1 MEVDRCPKCGAVE
14 IVIPRIEELHRALA
28 LAILRKRGR
37 LAAPEVR
44 FLRKYLGWSGADFA
58 KHMGVDAATVSRWEN
73 EEQPMG
79 PVADRLLRLMVVTR
93 EPVKDY
99 SLDDLIDAA
108 RKAARPIRLSM
119 TIRGGRWRAAGA
131 RAA

>member
-1 MEVDRCPKCGAVE
+1 VEVDRCPKCGAVE

-93 EPVKDY
+93 EPRR
-99 SLDDLIDAA
+99 A
-108 RKAARPIRLSM
+108 RSA
-119 TIRGGRWRAAGA
+119 
-131 RAA
+131 